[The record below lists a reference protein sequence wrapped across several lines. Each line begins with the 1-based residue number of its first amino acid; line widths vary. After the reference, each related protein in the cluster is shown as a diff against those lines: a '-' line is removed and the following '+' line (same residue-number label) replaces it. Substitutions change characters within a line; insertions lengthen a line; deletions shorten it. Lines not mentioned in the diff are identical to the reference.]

1 MMIIIMQQV
10 RCRRGQE
17 GERWAPQVG
26 DGWPTVRSSEQSPP
40 VAGHDDQDDDQEEGE
55 DGSGVDN
62 DQVLFSNI
70 DLRRINNLPSPLPLG
85 PSFDRCLDL
94 IFSGWYPEI
103 MTLFQGGPERANLY
117 GHLLKSLRILSGYD
131 VCLASLWARQG
142 RPGWLFMEQWHQVGF
157 SPATVTIHVGSLTC

>member
-1 MMIIIMQQV
+1 MGRRGRGGHLRWGTVGQRSEALSRAHQWLDMMIVMMI
-10 RCRRGQE
+10 RRRG
-17 GERWAPQVG
+17 
-26 DGWPTVRSSEQSPP
+26 
-40 VAGHDDQDDDQEEGE
+40 